1 MKYLKYL
8 LLLLFLVPTICFA
21 DQANVY
27 IFHGDGCP
35 HCANAENFFLSIKGD
50 YDFKLIGFEI
60 WYNEANQN
68 LMKDVGEHF
77 NDEVSGVPYI
87 VIGDKTF
94 YGYSTIYNEDI
105 IHAINAEIENNNA
118 NDVVKNYINDDV
130 NYSILLDSST
140 KSDKETTDDNNKS
153 DYADDEVEEVQK
165 HVKKSVS
172 NLLITAIIGGLVI
185 GFISLVIII
194 LIILLI
200 IKLCKKSKKT
210 E

>member
-60 WYNEANQN
+60 FYNEANQN

-77 NDEVSGVPYI
+77 KAEVSGVPYI

-94 YGYSTIYNEDI
+94 YGYTTLYNEDI
-105 IHAINAEIENNNA
+105 ILAINAEIENNNA
-118 NDVVKNYINDDV
+118 NDVVKNYITDDA

-140 KSDKETTDDNNKS
+140 KSSEDTTKNNDKS
-153 DYADDEVEEVQK
+153 DYNDDVEEVQK

-172 NLLITAIIGGLVI
+172 KLLIMMIIGGLAI
-185 GFISLVIII
+185 GFVSLIIII

-200 IKLCKKSKKT
+200 VKLCKKNKKT

>member
-60 WYNEANQN
+60 FHNEANQN

-77 NDEVSGVPYI
+77 KAEVSGVPYI

-94 YGYSTIYNEDI
+94 YGYTTLYNEDI
-105 IHAINAEIENNNA
+105 IHAMNIEIKNNNA
-118 NDVVKNYINDDV
+118 NDVVKNYITDDA

-140 KSDKETTDDNNKS
+140 KSSEDTTKNNDKS
-153 DYADDEVEEVQK
+153 DYNDDVEEVQK

-172 NLLITAIIGGLVI
+172 KLLITMIIGGLAI
-185 GFISLVIII
+185 GFVSLIIII

-200 IKLCKKSKKT
+200 VKLCKKNKKT